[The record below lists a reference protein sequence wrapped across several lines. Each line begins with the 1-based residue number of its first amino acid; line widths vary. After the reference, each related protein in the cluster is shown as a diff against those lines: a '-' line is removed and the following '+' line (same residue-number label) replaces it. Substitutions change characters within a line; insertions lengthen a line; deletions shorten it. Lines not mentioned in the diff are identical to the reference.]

1 MFSYVFFETLCT
13 WVKCNFSFY
22 YHRQTQKRNFD
33 LTFFGDVE
41 TEQNCKLVKIIEQN
55 VKSVLK
61 IATFKGINFT
71 FVKKR
76 NVEIFLRETKEI

>member
-1 MFSYVFFETLCT
+1 MFSYVFFETLCI

-55 VKSVLK
+55 GKSVLK
-61 IATFKGINFT
+61 IATFKGINST
-71 FVKKR
+71 FVKKKT
-76 NVEIFLRETKEI
+76 VEIFLRETKEI